1 MRGGSV
7 AAGPKVG
14 VVIITRNRRQRLLH
28 TLDHLRALPEA
39 PPVLVVD
46 NASDDGTARAVR
58 ECHPAVLLH
67 VLRRNRDAVA
77 RNTGVEQLTTPY
89 IAFSD
94 DDSWWQPGAL
104 TRASQL
110 FDTYHRMGL
119 LAAATRVGPD
129 GRPDPV
135 DRLLATSP
143 LGTAPDLPGPSVL
156 GFLAC
161 ASIVRR
167 SAFLQ
172 VGGFHRVLQFGG
184 EETLLALDLAA
195 AGWGVTHCPQVVA
208 HHCPDPGP
216 RPGRVVRMRRNE
228 LLTCWLRRPWPHV
241 ARRSADL
248 LRQAAQDPQAARA
261 LAAALPRLPAALA
274 LRRPLPRTVEEAMVL
289 IERACPPDTL
299 PGKDLL

>member
-1 MRGGSV
+1 MRH
-7 AAGPKVG
+7 GPAVDGPRVG
-14 VVIITRNRRQRLLH
+14 IVIITRNRRQRLLR
-28 TLDHLRALPEA
+28 TLDQLRALPEA

-58 ECHPAVLLH
+58 ERHPAVLVHPLH
-67 VLRRNRDAVA
+67 RNRGAVA
-77 RNTGVEQLTTPY
+77 RNTGVERLSTPY
-89 IAFSD
+89 VAFSD

-104 TRASQL
+104 PRAARL
-110 FDTYHRMGL
+110 FDAHPRLGL

-129 GRPDPV
+129 ERPDPI
-135 DRLLATSP
+135 DRLLAASP
-143 LGTAPDLPGPSVL
+143 LGRAPDLPGPSVL

-161 ASIVRR
+161 ASVVRR

-184 EETLLALDLAA
+184 EETVLALDLAA
-195 AGWGVTHCPQVVA
+195 AGWGVAHCPQVVA

-228 LLTCWLRRPWPHV
+228 LLTCWLRRPWPHI

-248 LRQAAQDPQAARA
+248 VREAAHDPQAARA

-274 LRRPLPRTVEEAMVL
+274 LRRPLPPTVEEAMAL
-289 IERACPPDTL
+289 IERDRPPTAPSARETL
-299 PGKDLL
+299 